1 LSRLFANQQLNSL
14 FNLTNKYKKMAQF
27 SRLEVAQAMK
37 DTGMIPL
44 FFHND
49 IELSKKVL
57 KACYD
62 GGARLMEFTARGD
75 FAHEV
80 FGELTKYAIAELP
93 GMIMGVGSVTDGAA
107 ASLYMALGANFIV
120 TPVLREDI
128 AIACNRKK
136 VLWSPGCGSL
146 TEIARAEEL
155 GCEIVKLF
163 PGDLYGPK
171 FVKGIKGPQPWTSIM
186 PTGGVSPTKENLSG
200 WFDAGVTC
208 VGMGSQLISKDI
220 IANKDYAKLEKDVKA
235 ALAIIEAVRK

>member
-1 LSRLFANQQLNSL
+1 
-14 FNLTNKYKKMAQF
+14 MAQF
-27 SRLEVAQAMK
+27 TRIEVAAAMK
-37 DTGMIPL
+37 ETGMIPL
-44 FFHND
+44 FFNND
-49 IELSKKVL
+49 LELSKKVL

-80 FGELTKYAIAELP
+80 FGELIKYAVANLP

-107 ASLYMALGANFIV
+107 ASLYMQLGANFIV

-128 AIACNRKK
+128 AVVCNRRK

-146 TEIARAEEL
+146 TEISRAEEL

-163 PGDLYGPK
+163 PGSTYGPG
-171 FVKGIKGPQPWTSIM
+171 FVKAIRGPQPWTSIM
-186 PTGGVSPTKENLSG
+186 PTGGVNTSEENLNG

-208 VGMGSQLISKDI
+208 VGMGSQLISKEVLASQDFVSL
-220 IANKDYAKLEKDVKA
+220 KHTVAKTL
-235 ALAIIEAVRK
+235 ALIQKLKK

>member
-1 LSRLFANQQLNSL
+1 
-14 FNLTNKYKKMAQF
+14 MAQY
-27 SRLEVAQAMK
+27 SRIEVATVMQE
-37 DTGMIPL
+37 TGMIPL
-44 FFHND
+44 FFNND
-49 IELSKKVL
+49 IELSKNVL

-93 GMIMGVGSVTDGAA
+93 GMIMGVGSVTDAAA

-128 AIACNRKK
+128 AIVCNRRK
-136 VLWSPGCGSL
+136 VLWSPGCGTL

-163 PGDLYGPK
+163 PGDIYGPQ
-171 FVKGIKGPQPWTSIM
+171 FVKGVKGPQPWTSIM
-186 PTGGVSPTKENLSG
+186 PTGGVSPTKENLKG

-208 VGMGSQLISKDI
+208 VGMGSKLISKEI
-220 IANKDYAKLEKDVKA
+220 LANRDFAKLEQDCRN
-235 ALAIIEAVRK
+235 ALEIIKSVRK

>member
-1 LSRLFANQQLNSL
+1 
-14 FNLTNKYKKMAQF
+14 
-27 SRLEVAQAMK
+27 MK
-37 DTGMIPL
+37 ETGMVPL
-44 FFHND
+44 FFSSD
-49 IELSKKVL
+49 LELSKKVL

-80 FGELTKYAIAELP
+80 FGELTKYAITNLP

-107 ASLYMALGANFIV
+107 ASLYMQLGANFIV

-128 AIACNRKK
+128 AVVCNRRK

-146 TEIARAEEL
+146 TEISRAEEL

-163 PGDLYGPK
+163 PGSTYGPG
-171 FVKGIKGPQPWTSIM
+171 FVKSIKGPQPWTSIM
-186 PTGGVSPTKENLSG
+186 PTGGVNTSEENLSG

-208 VGMGSQLISKDI
+208 VGMGSQLISKEI
-220 IANKDYAKLEKDVKA
+220 LASKDFESLEQTVAKTL
-235 ALAIIEAVRK
+235 ALIQKLKK